1 MGASSAWARADT
13 RVRRSMR
20 DAGRG
25 LRLGS
30 ILRSASGKTGVLL
43 VSFIVAV
50 TVVGPTVAPHSPN
63 EIAGVPFTEPG
74 GSNLLG
80 TDFLGRD
87 VLSRILNGGRE
98 LLATALLATFVAYL
112 IGVPLGLAI
121 GYRRGPADVAAV
133 GLADLIIAF
142 PPIILALM
150 IIAGLGSGALIVAGT
165 IAAIHV
171 PRIVRI
177 VRTATIEASAYE
189 YVEAAV
195 ARGEGSAYILRR
207 ELLPNIVV
215 PIMADF
221 GIRLTASVI
230 IVSSLSFL
238 GLGPA
243 PPSSDWGLMISEN
256 RLGLLIQPWVV
267 VVPALLIGL
276 LAIGVN
282 LMADAYARS
291 VGRSAEE
298 EGTAFA

>member
-1 MGASSAWARADT
+1 MASSAWGRADVL
-13 RVRRSMR
+13 VRRGVR
-20 DAGRG
+20 DFGRG

-30 ILRSASGKTGVLL
+30 ILRTASGKTGVLL
-43 VSFIVAV
+43 VSMIVAV
-50 TVVGPTVAPHSPN
+50 AVIGPAVAPHSPN
-63 EIAGVPFTEPG
+63 DIVGVPFTEPG
-74 GSNLLG
+74 GSNVLG

-98 LLATALLATFVAYL
+98 LLAIAVLATFVAYL

-121 GYRRGPADVAAV
+121 GYRRGGADIAAV

-177 VRTATIEASAYE
+177 VRTATIEAAAFE

-195 ARGEGSAYILRR
+195 ARGESSAYILRR
-207 ELLPNIVV
+207 ELLPNIAV